1 MLHERNR
8 LTNLSK
14 RKQATTGTLIYGG
27 TDSETCNSTSA
38 KVGGYRIVPSIG
50 HLGADAH
57 GGYTMLATRTTRR
70 EKPKLKSLQFLD
82 PNHAIPPGGLYS
94 MGVWGIV
101 RLD

>member
-14 RKQATTGTLIYGG
+14 RKQATTGTLYCG
-27 TDSETCNSTSA
+27 TASETCNSTSA
-38 KVGGYRIVPSIG
+38 KVGGHRIVPSIG

-57 GGYTMLATRTTRR
+57 RGYTMLATRR

-82 PNHAIPPGGLYS
+82 PDHAIPPGGLYS